1 MGIQGLLRNLHTL
14 LVPPSTHQSCEESNG
29 NGNSRSNGNSNIQR
43 TNKNSPRHNIRQF
56 ANKSIAVDASSW
68 LHKAGYTCA
77 DRLVEATEN
86 KIRDAVAEKRY
97 TEYMLK
103 RCDELLNVAKIS
115 TIYLVFDGVRVPLKS
130 GTNAEREARRKANL
144 AEARRLMA
152 EGRTEAAKDKYR
164 ACVKATA
171 EMAQVVAGAVMEKW
185 GKYGDNAK
193 VKCIFSPYEA
203 DAQLAKL
210 CADGVTH
217 AVVTEVC
224 IFDVQLSLR
233 VANIVFFFLFELL
246 LFFLMSFIFD
256 TLHDSK
262 LKKDSDVLVY
272 SAVCRKP
279 FPIIYKLDKTDGS
292 CDVVTMDWLLNPE
305 YLPPS
310 AKSKLRKN
318 RRDWEDSP
326 TKKSNPKKDTKHSS
340 EIDYDDLGL
349 APVRR
354 QLPAST
360 NRKSSNGTSKS
371 PKADSGGPG
380 AALLSSLRSFVTKEA
395 CNPGAGVR
403 LFVQAC
409 VLSGCDY
416 VSNRL
421 TKVGPVKS
429 FQLVKEVSHRQPHVR
444 FDRLLKSLPKGSRLL
459 PEGGDNIASGNGR
472 DGDDSDEFDEEFPL
486 SGLNVED
493 ENKKYEELLLKSEAV
508 FYYHLV
514 KSISNGKIIPLTP
527 HKPTDSHKVE
537 HSSPSEYSPDINL
550 FDPKLVF
557 VGSAEEAMA
566 NELHFLSSLAKKSS
580 PKQPRN
586 QNPQHNNE
594 WIDTS
599 KRTFPLT
606 KSVQKT
612 IPIHRKSDP
621 SQIDTL
627 LKSFSKTPSRIC
639 NAGNVKNSKSTVT
652 SRSVSSAVGNNT
664 NGSAHHPQPDKF
676 DLLARESPPQKNQ
689 VNKTSIKQNRPK
701 NPFSSYAHG
710 AKTLNRQ
717 HESSASPFPVSTN
730 SGSHRNK
737 EMSPLFSPDR
747 TMDNFDYGESPSRN
761 EIVPSTKSRHFSNT
775 GKESRANLMK
785 TFDVPNASA
794 LESSCKTGDHFQLEL
809 RQDDRT
815 KQKHYVFNDTY
826 LQSEESKF
834 DYNQIIPESPPT
846 LSRASKK
853 TSASKYFQQ
862 RGQDDDLI
870 RRVSSSPPEHL
881 KLICK
886 YESAEGSSPDDAIE
900 LSDADGSEDE
910 LITAENDENHPNNN
924 RTRPLMNDVNKRP
937 FRSPYVKSEPYTVNS
952 KKRIRT
958 TLSGPIYA
966 GFQKQNEAP
975 RFKRIGTVQSQKSNS
990 TGTLKNNL
998 NRNKKNAPLPGKRPK
1013 GTPSLLDF
1021 MSSKRKKL

>member
-14 LVPPSTHQSCEESNG
+14 LVPPSTHQSCQENNG
-29 NGNSRSNGNSNIQR
+29 NGNSRGNGNINIQR

-130 GTNAEREARRKANL
+130 GTNTEREARRKANL

-171 EMAQVVAGAVMEKW
+171 EMAQVVAGAVMERW

-193 VKCIFSPYEA
+193 VKCVFSPYEA

-210 CADGVTH
+210 CADGITH
-217 AVVTEVC
+217 AVVTE
-224 IFDVQLSLR
+224 
-233 VANIVFFFLFELL
+233 
-246 LFFLMSFIFD
+246 
-256 TLHDSK
+256 
-262 LKKDSDVLVY
+262 DSDVLVY

-310 AKSKLRKN
+310 AKSRLRKN

-326 TKKSNPKKDTKHSS
+326 TKKSNPTKDTKNSS
-340 EIDYDDLGL
+340 EIDYYDLGL

-354 QLPAST
+354 QLPPTT
-360 NRKSSNGTSKS
+360 NGKSSNSGNGRSKS
-371 PKADSGGPG
+371 PKADNGGPG
-380 AALLSSLRSFVTKEA
+380 AALLSSLRSFVSKEA

-444 FDRLLKSLPKGSRLL
+444 FDRLLKSLPKGCRLL
-459 PEGGDNIASGNGR
+459 PEGGDKINSENGR
-472 DGDDSDEFDEEFPL
+472 DGDDSDEFDDEFPL

-493 ENKKYEELLLKSEAV
+493 EKMKYEELLSKSEAV

-527 HKPTDSHKVE
+527 HKPTDSHKGE
-537 HSSPSEYSPDINL
+537 HGSPSEYSPDIKL

-557 VGSAEEAMA
+557 IGSAEEAIA
-566 NELHFLSSLAKKSS
+566 NELHFLPSLAKKSS
-580 PKQPRN
+580 PKQPRI
-586 QNPQHNNE
+586 QKAQQNNE

-612 IPIHRKSDP
+612 ISIHRKSNP
-621 SQIDTL
+621 AQITTL
-627 LKSFSKTPSRIC
+627 LNSFSKTPSRIC
-639 NAGNVKNSKSTVT
+639 NAGNVKSSTSTVT
-652 SRSVSSAVGNNT
+652 SRSVSSTVENNT
-664 NGSAHHPQPDKF
+664 NSSAHHPQPNKF
-676 DLLARESPPQKNQ
+676 DSLARESPPQKNQ
-689 VNKTSIKQNRPK
+689 VNKTSIKQNKPK
-701 NPFSSYAHG
+701 NPLSSYAHG
-710 AKTLNRQ
+710 AQTLNHQ
-717 HESSASPFPVSTN
+717 HESSASPFPVATN
-730 SGSHRNK
+730 SSSHLNK
-737 EMSPLFSPDR
+737 EMSPLFFPDR
-747 TMDNFDYGESPSRN
+747 MMDNFDYGESPSRS
-761 EIVPSTKSRHFSNT
+761 EIVPSTKSRHFCNT
-775 GKESRANLMK
+775 GKESRVDLME
-785 TFDVPNASA
+785 TFDVPNDSA
-794 LESSCKTGDHFQLEL
+794 LESSCETGDHFQHEL

-815 KQKHYVFNDTY
+815 KQKHHVFNETD

-853 TSASKYFQQ
+853 TSGSKYFQQ

-870 RRVSSSPPEHL
+870 RRVSSSPPEHF
-881 KLICK
+881 KLSCK
-886 YESAEGSSPDDAIE
+886 YESAKGSSPDDAIE
-900 LSDADGSEDE
+900 LSDADGSEDD
-910 LITAENDENHPNNN
+910 LTIAENDENNPNNN

-937 FRSPYVKSEPYTVNS
+937 FRSPYVKSEPYTATS

-958 TLSGPIYA
+958 TSSGPIYA

-975 RFKRIGTVQSQKSNS
+975 RLNRIGTAPSQKFNS
-990 TGTLKNNL
+990 TRTLKNNL
-998 NRNKKNAPLPGKRPK
+998 HRNKKNMPLPGKRPK